1 MMNEN
6 FSQKIKKA
14 AVIGGCA
21 AAAAGLPVF
30 LLAPGKATKRQ
41 KAPFYGRSFAHR
53 GLHTE
58 DKSVPE
64 NSLEAF
70 RLAGRAGYGVELDVQ
85 LTKDGQVVVFHDDT
99 LDRVCGV
106 PGKLSDKSYDELKLL
121 SLCGTNQRIPLL
133 TEVLEVYQGRGP
145 LLVELKT
152 GSRNRELC
160 EKTYAIL
167 SDYPGEVCIE
177 SFNPFIV
184 RWFRLHAKDI
194 VRGQLATW
202 PKDYGDAVSRGNAF
216 LLSRCLFNFLAR
228 PQFIAY
234 RAGLRP
240 LGVQLSEALGAMN
253 FVWTA
258 RNERAERG
266 RDAVIFEFYRP
277 QLRIK

>member
-1 MMNEN
+1 MNEN
-6 FSQKIKKA
+6 FSHKLKKA
-14 AVIGGCA
+14 ALLGGCA
-21 AAAAGLPVF
+21 AFAAGLPVF
-30 LLAPGKATKRQ
+30 LLAPGQATKRQ

-106 PGKLSDKSYDELKLL
+106 HARLEDKSYDELKLL

-133 TEVLEVYQGRGP
+133 SEVLEVYQGRGP
-145 LLVELKT
+145 LLVELKN

-184 RWFRLHAKDI
+184 RWFKRHAKDI
-194 VRGQLATW
+194 VRGQLATR
-202 PKDYGDAVSRGNAF
+202 PKDYGDTVSKRNAF
-216 LLSRCLFNFLAR
+216 LLSRCMLNFLAR

-234 RAGLRP
+234 RIGRRP
-240 LGVQLSEALGAMN
+240 LAVRFSEAMGAMR
-253 FVWTA
+253 FGWTA

-266 RDAVIFEFYRP
+266 RDAIIFEFYRP